1 MKNKNQQ
8 SSQKPLTVN
17 QRRWRKFKTLRRG
30 YYSLV
35 ILSICYIISFFLPLI
50 INNRALIVHYKG
62 ETYFPAFRDLM
73 DVPGLKLL
81 TSPPFIS
88 GVSLG
93 QIGNEGECNYRQ
105 LQEQYEQDA
114 GSENYV
120 IMPMY
125 PYGPLEDITAGNP
138 AFAAPLEDKD
148 GASGRIFGTD
158 DRGRDV
164 FARMLYGF
172 QVSIT
177 FALILTI
184 IEFLIGIPIG
194 AAMGYWGGKFDIL
207 MQRFMEIWGTLPGL
221 FLIIILVAL
230 LNPTST
236 IFQFTLLLVLS
247 AIFAWL
253 GPASQMRAQFYRE
266 RSRDYVAA
274 AISIG
279 VPTHK
284 ILFKHILPNSL
295 VPIVTSLP
303 FAVVSGITS
312 LLSLDFLGF
321 GLMPP
326 TPSWG
331 QMVSVGL
338 ANLTNGYWWLILV
351 PLSAMF
357 LTLIAVVF
365 IGEAIRE
372 AFDPKVFSRLR

>member
-1 MKNKNQQ
+1 MRNKEKNQNQ
-8 SSQKPLTVN
+8 PKPLTVN

-30 YYSLV
+30 YYSLI
-35 ILSICYIISFFLPLI
+35 ILSICYLLSFFLPLLV
-50 INNRALIVHYKG
+50 NNRALLVHYNG
-62 ETYFPAFRDLM
+62 NTYFPAIRDLF
-73 DVPGLKLL
+73 DVPLLKNLS
-81 TSPPFIS
+81 SPPFMS

-105 LQEQYEQDA
+105 LQAQYEQENGD
-114 GSENYV
+114 NYV
-120 IMPMY
+120 VMPLY
-125 PYGPLEDITAGNP
+125 PYGPIEDITAGNP
-138 AFAAPLEDKD
+138 AFAAPLEEKE
-148 GASGRIFGTD
+148 GAASRIMGTD

-164 FARMLYGF
+164 FARMVYGF

-177 FALILTI
+177 FALILTF

-194 AAMGYWGGKFDIL
+194 ASMGFWGGKFDIL
-207 MQRFMEIWGTLPGL
+207 MQRFMEIWATLPGL

-236 IFQFTLLLVLS
+236 IFQFSLILGLS
-247 AIFAWL
+247 AMFAWL
-253 GPASQMRAQFYRE
+253 GPASQMRAQFLRE
-266 RSRDYVAA
+266 KTRDYVAA

-279 VPTHK
+279 VPTHR

-331 QMVSVGL
+331 QMVGVGL
-338 ANLTNGYWWLILV
+338 QNITNGYWWLILV

>member
-1 MKNKNQQ
+1 MKNNNKQ

-30 YYSLV
+30 YYSL
-35 ILSICYIISFFLPLI
+35 IIISICYLISFFLPLL
-50 INNRALIVHYKG
+50 INNRALIVHYNG
-62 ETYFPAFRDLM
+62 ETQFPAFRDLM
-73 DVPGLKLL
+73 DVPVLRMLS
-81 TSPPFIS
+81 SPPFVS
-88 GVSLG
+88 GVSVG
-93 QIGNEGECNYRQ
+93 QVGNEGECNYRL
-105 LQEQYEQDA
+105 LQEQYEQDPN
-114 GSENYV
+114 SENYV
-120 IMPMY
+120 IMPLY

-138 AFAAPLEDKD
+138 AFAAPLEEKE
-148 GASGRIFGTD
+148 GAAGRIFGTD
-158 DRGRDV
+158 DRGRDI

-177 FALILTI
+177 FGLILT
-184 IEFLIGIPIG
+184 FLQYLIGVPIG
-194 AAMGYWGGKFDIL
+194 AIMGFWGGKFDMFL
-207 MQRFMEIWGTLPGL
+207 QRFMEIWSTLPVL

-230 LNPTST
+230 LNPKST
-236 IFQFTLLLVLS
+236 IFQFSLLVILN
-247 AIFAWL
+247 AVFAWL
-253 GPASQMRAQFYRE
+253 GPASQMRAQFLRE
-266 RSRDYVAA
+266 RTRDYVAA

>member
-1 MKNKNQQ
+1 MKNNNKQ

-30 YYSLV
+30 YYSL
-35 ILSICYIISFFLPLI
+35 IIISICYLISFFLPLL
-50 INNRALIVHYKG
+50 INNRALIVHYNG
-62 ETYFPAFRDLM
+62 ETQFPAFRDLM
-73 DVPGLKLL
+73 DVPVLRMLS
-81 TSPPFIS
+81 SPPFVS
-88 GVSLG
+88 GVSVG
-93 QIGNEGECNYRQ
+93 QVGNEGECNYRL
-105 LQEQYEQDA
+105 LQEQYEQDPN
-114 GSENYV
+114 SENYV
-120 IMPMY
+120 IMPLY

-138 AFAAPLEDKD
+138 AFAAPLEEKE
-148 GASGRIFGTD
+148 GAAGRIFGTD
-158 DRGRDV
+158 DRGRDI

-177 FALILTI
+177 FGLILT
-184 IEFLIGIPIG
+184 FLQYLIGVPIG
-194 AAMGYWGGKFDIL
+194 AIMGFWGGKFDMFL
-207 MQRFMEIWGTLPGL
+207 QRFMEIWSTLPVL

-230 LNPTST
+230 LNPKST
-236 IFQFTLLLVLS
+236 IFQFSLLVILN
-247 AIFAWL
+247 AVFAWL
-253 GPASQMRAQFYRE
+253 GPASQMRAQFLRE
-266 RSRDYVAA
+266 RTRDYVAA

-338 ANLTNGYWWLILV
+338 SNLTNGYWWLILV

>member
-1 MKNKNQQ
+1 MKNNNQQ

-30 YYSLV
+30 YYSLI
-35 ILSICYIISFFLPLI
+35 ILSICYLISFFLPLL
-50 INNRALIVHYKG
+50 INNRALIVHYNG
-62 ETYFPAFRDLM
+62 ETRFPAFRDLM
-73 DVPGLKLL
+73 DVPVLRML
-81 TSPPFIS
+81 TSPPFVS
-88 GVSLG
+88 GVSVG
-93 QIGNEGECNYRQ
+93 QVGNEGECNYRL
-105 LQEQYEQDA
+105 LQEQYEQDPN
-114 GSENYV
+114 SENYV
-120 IMPMY
+120 IMPLY
-125 PYGPLEDITAGNP
+125 PYGPLEDLTSGNP
-138 AFAAPLEDKD
+138 LFAAPFEEKE
-148 GASGRIFGTD
+148 GATGRIFGTD

-177 FALILTI
+177 FGLILTI
-184 IEFLIGIPIG
+184 LQYLIGVPIG
-194 AAMGYWGGKFDIL
+194 AAMGYWGGKFDMFL
-207 MQRFMEIWGTLPGL
+207 QRFMEIWSTLPVL

-230 LNPTST
+230 LNPKST
-236 IFQFTLLLVLS
+236 IFQFSLLVMLN

-253 GPASQMRAQFYRE
+253 GPANQMRAQFYRE
-266 RSRDYVAA
+266 RARDYVAA

-338 ANLTNGYWWLILV
+338 ANLTDGYWWLILV

>member
-1 MKNKNQQ
+1 MKNNNQQ

-30 YYSLV
+30 YYSLI
-35 ILSICYIISFFLPLI
+35 ILSICYLISFFLPLL
-50 INNRALIVHYKG
+50 INNRALIVHYNG
-62 ETYFPAFRDLM
+62 ETRFPAFRDLM
-73 DVPGLKLL
+73 DVPVLRML
-81 TSPPFIS
+81 TSPPFVS
-88 GVSLG
+88 GVSVG
-93 QIGNEGECNYRQ
+93 QVGNEGECNYRL
-105 LQEQYEQDA
+105 LQEQYEQDPN
-114 GSENYV
+114 SENYV
-120 IMPMY
+120 IMPLY
-125 PYGPLEDITAGNP
+125 PYGPLEDLTSGNP
-138 AFAAPLEDKD
+138 LFAAPFEEKE
-148 GASGRIFGTD
+148 GATGRIFGTD

-177 FALILTI
+177 FGLILTI
-184 IEFLIGIPIG
+184 LQYLIGVPIG
-194 AAMGYWGGKFDIL
+194 AAMGYWGGKFDMFL
-207 MQRFMEIWGTLPGL
+207 QRFMEIWSTLPVL

-230 LNPTST
+230 LNPKST
-236 IFQFTLLLVLS
+236 IFQFSLLVMLN

-253 GPASQMRAQFYRE
+253 GPANQMRAQFYRE
-266 RSRDYVAA
+266 RAKDYVAA

-338 ANLTNGYWWLILV
+338 ANLTDGYWWLILV

>member
-1 MKNKNQQ
+1 
-8 SSQKPLTVN
+8 
-17 QRRWRKFKTLRRG
+17 
-30 YYSLV
+30 
-35 ILSICYIISFFLPLI
+35 
-50 INNRALIVHYKG
+50 LIVHYNG
-62 ETYFPAFRDLM
+62 ETQFPAFRDLM
-73 DVPGLKLL
+73 DVPVLRMLS
-81 TSPPFIS
+81 SPPFVS
-88 GVSLG
+88 GVSVG
-93 QIGNEGECNYRQ
+93 QVGNEGECNYRL
-105 LQEQYEQDA
+105 LQEQYEQDPN
-114 GSENYV
+114 SENYV
-120 IMPMY
+120 IMPLY

-138 AFAAPLEDKD
+138 AFAAPLEEKE
-148 GASGRIFGTD
+148 GAAGRIFGTD
-158 DRGRDV
+158 DRGRDI

-177 FALILTI
+177 FGLILT
-184 IEFLIGIPIG
+184 FLQYLIGVPIG
-194 AAMGYWGGKFDIL
+194 AIMGFWGGKFDMFL
-207 MQRFMEIWGTLPGL
+207 QRFMEIWSTLPVL

-230 LNPTST
+230 LNPKST
-236 IFQFTLLLVLS
+236 IFQFSLLVILN
-247 AIFAWL
+247 AVFAWL
-253 GPASQMRAQFYRE
+253 GPASQMRAQFLRE
-266 RSRDYVAA
+266 RTRDYVAA

>member
-1 MKNKNQQ
+1 MKTKEEKYRQ
-8 SSQKPLTVN
+8 QKPLTVN

-30 YYSLV
+30 YYSLIV
-35 ILSICYIISFFLPLI
+35 LSICYIVSFFLPLLV
-50 INNRALIVHYKG
+50 NNRAVIVHYNG
-62 ETYFPAFRDLM
+62 NTYFPAFRDLF
-73 DVPGLKLL
+73 DVPILKNL
-81 TSPPFIS
+81 TTPPFIS

-93 QIGNEGECNYRQ
+93 QLGNEGECNYR
-105 LQEQYEQDA
+105 LLDAQYEQED
-114 GSENYV
+114 GDNYV
-120 IMPMY
+120 ILPLY

-138 AFAAPLEDKD
+138 AFAAPFEEKD

-177 FALILTI
+177 FALILTF

-194 AAMGYWGGKFDIL
+194 AAMGYWGGKFDIV
-207 MQRFMEIWGTLPGL
+207 MQRFMEIWVTLPGL

-230 LNPTST
+230 LNPTNT
-236 IFQFTLLLVLS
+236 FFQFSLILILS

-253 GPASQMRAQFYRE
+253 GPASQMRAQFLRE
-266 RSRDYVAA
+266 KTRDYVAA

-279 VPTHK
+279 VPTRS

-303 FAVVSGITS
+303 FAVVSGITA
-312 LLSLDFLGF
+312 LLNLDFLGF

-331 QMVSVGL
+331 QMVGVGL
-338 ANLTNGYWWLILV
+338 QNLTNGYWWLILV